1 MNLKVPIEILDELA
15 ETVIRSTGSLDLA
28 SGEIFDVRYEVDRP
42 GLMGMPA
49 VDEQY
54 EFTSGVL
61 SNDGKDVEF
70 RIEVDVMCGK
80 YFVNPTELLE
90 LKVRAA
96 KLFAGLEG
104 KTLLAASERAAAAS
118 SDIHVGDAD
127 GAFIEATIASVKVT
141 LSSPP
146 GSNARERNER
156 PKAAGRGVR
165 LWATSA
171 GPERLGSTHTRTPE
185 GWKGAQKE
193 PGSGQRLASAAIG

>member
-1 MNLKVPIEILDELA
+1 VNLKVPIEILDEVA

-28 SGEIFDVRYEVDRP
+28 SGEILDVRYEVDRP

-70 RIEVDVMCGK
+70 RIDVDVMRGQ

-96 KLFAGLEG
+96 KLFAG
-104 KTLLAASERAAAAS
+104 
-118 SDIHVGDAD
+118 I
-127 GAFIEATIASVKVT
+127 
-141 LSSPP
+141 
-146 GSNARERNER
+146 
-156 PKAAGRGVR
+156 
-165 LWATSA
+165 
-171 GPERLGSTHTRTPE
+171 
-185 GWKGAQKE
+185 
-193 PGSGQRLASAAIG
+193 

>member
-1 MNLKVPIEILDELA
+1 MHLKVPIEILDELA

-70 RIEVDVMCGK
+70 RIDVDVMRGQ

-96 KLFAGLEG
+96 KLFAGIEG
-104 KTLLAASERAAAAS
+104 KTLLAASERAAAPS
-118 SDIHVGDAD
+118 SDIHIGDAD
-127 GAFIEATIASVKVT
+127 
-141 LSSPP
+141 
-146 GSNARERNER
+146 R
-156 PKAAGRGVR
+156 R
-165 LWATSA
+165 L
-171 GPERLGSTHTRTPE
+171 H
-185 GWKGAQKE
+185 
-193 PGSGQRLASAAIG
+193 

>member
-28 SGEIFDVRYEVDRP
+28 SGEIFDVRYEVDRR

-61 SNDGKDVEF
+61 SNDDRDVEF
-70 RIEVDVMCGK
+70 RIDVDVMRGQ

-96 KLFAGLEG
+96 KLFAGIEG
-104 KTLLAASERAAAAS
+104 KALLAASERAAAAS
-118 SDIHVGDAD
+118 SDIPIGDAD
-127 GAFIEATIASVKVT
+127 
-141 LSSPP
+141 
-146 GSNARERNER
+146 R
-156 PKAAGRGVR
+156 R
-165 LWATSA
+165 L
-171 GPERLGSTHTRTPE
+171 H
-185 GWKGAQKE
+185 
-193 PGSGQRLASAAIG
+193 

>member
-54 EFTSGVL
+54 EFTSGML

-70 RIEVDVMCGK
+70 RIDVDVMRGQ

-118 SDIHVGDAD
+118 SCRAMFPG
-127 GAFIEATIASVKVT
+127 
-141 LSSPP
+141 SSP
-146 GSNARERNER
+146 
-156 PKAAGRGVR
+156 RG
-165 LWATSA
+165 
-171 GPERLGSTHTRTPE
+171 
-185 GWKGAQKE
+185 
-193 PGSGQRLASAAIG
+193 RLATRSPASASCRATNQIGGNSRGCR

>member
-1 MNLKVPIEILDELA
+1 VNLKVPIAILDELA

-28 SGEIFDVRYEVDRP
+28 SGEISDVRYEVDRP

-49 VDEQY
+49 VDERY

-70 RIEVDVMCGK
+70 RIDVDVMRRQ

-96 KLFAGLEG
+96 KLFAGIEG

-118 SDIHVGDAD
+118 SFHIHTGDAD
-127 GAFIEATIASVKVT
+127 GRV
-141 LSSPP
+141 
-146 GSNARERNER
+146 
-156 PKAAGRGVR
+156 
-165 LWATSA
+165 
-171 GPERLGSTHTRTPE
+171 H
-185 GWKGAQKE
+185 
-193 PGSGQRLASAAIG
+193 

>member
-70 RIEVDVMCGK
+70 RIDVDVMRRQD
-80 YFVNPTELLE
+80 FVNPTELLE

-96 KLFAGLEG
+96 NLFAGIEV
-104 KTLLAASERAAAAS
+104 KTLLAASERVAAAS
-118 SDIHVGDAD
+118 SSDIHTGDAD
-127 GAFIEATIASVKVT
+127 
-141 LSSPP
+141 
-146 GSNARERNER
+146 R
-156 PKAAGRGVR
+156 R
-165 LWATSA
+165 L
-171 GPERLGSTHTRTPE
+171 H
-185 GWKGAQKE
+185 
-193 PGSGQRLASAAIG
+193 

>member
-15 ETVIRSTGSLDLA
+15 ETVTRSTGSLDLA

-70 RIEVDVMCGK
+70 RIDVDVMRGQ

-90 LKVRAA
+90 RISWFRCRTCPSVR
-96 KLFAGLEG
+96 
-104 KTLLAASERAAAAS
+104 R
-118 SDIHVGDAD
+118 
-127 GAFIEATIASVKVT
+127 
-141 LSSPP
+141 P
-146 GSNARERNER
+146 GSTSSSLCCRPRPSRRRWRSIRSRSAPSRRTRARTL
-156 PKAAGRGVR
+156 PV
-165 LWATSA
+165 
-171 GPERLGSTHTRTPE
+171 STR
-185 GWKGAQKE
+185 
-193 PGSGQRLASAAIG
+193 

>member
-49 VDEQY
+49 VDAQY

-70 RIEVDVMCGK
+70 RVDVDVMRGQ

-90 LKVRAA
+90 LKGRAA
-96 KLFAGLEG
+96 KLFAGIEG

-118 SDIHVGDAD
+118 SRIPNGDAD
-127 GAFIEATIASVKVT
+127 
-141 LSSPP
+141 
-146 GSNARERNER
+146 R
-156 PKAAGRGVR
+156 R
-165 LWATSA
+165 L
-171 GPERLGSTHTRTPE
+171 H
-185 GWKGAQKE
+185 
-193 PGSGQRLASAAIG
+193 

>member
-28 SGEIFDVRYEVDRP
+28 SGEIYDVRYEVDRP

-49 VDEQY
+49 IDAQY

-70 RIEVDVMCGK
+70 RIDVDVMRGQ

-96 KLFAGLEG
+96 KLFAGIEG
-104 KTLLAASERAAAAS
+104 ETLLAASERAAAAS
-118 SDIHVGDAD
+118 SDIHIGDA
-127 GAFIEATIASVKVT
+127 
-141 LSSPP
+141 
-146 GSNARERNER
+146 
-156 PKAAGRGVR
+156 GRR
-165 LWATSA
+165 L
-171 GPERLGSTHTRTPE
+171 H
-185 GWKGAQKE
+185 
-193 PGSGQRLASAAIG
+193 